1 MDMNGNSVQDS
12 FEDADGNQVFVFVD
26 EEGNTIT

>member
-1 MDMNGNSVQDS
+1 MNGNAVQDS

-26 EEGNTIT
+26 EDGNQI